1 RAGAGTDEPFPSR
14 EWWRGLAAGN
24 AANPDRRRDLDA
36 LARAYWQPIAAFLQ
50 RGFRLDAAAA
60 ADHTQDF
67 FVHLLEGQAL
77 DRADPQ
83 RGRFRAYLKAALR
96 RFAVDRHRRERA
108 QKRGGGARP
117 LPPDGAAGLV
127 GGDDRGPEQAL
138 DEAWRQTLLER
149 ALALLERE
157 TAAAGQPVVWRVFHD
172 YFVADEQQLDYAAV
186 AARHGISTV
195 AVGNHLMA
203 GKRRFRALLR

>member
-1 RAGAGTDEPFPSR
+1 TQWSR
-14 EWWRGLAAGN
+14 VLAAGD
-24 AANPDRRRDLDA
+24 AANPERRRDLDA

-50 RGFRLDAAAA
+50 RVFRLDDAAA
-60 ADHTQDF
+60 ADHPQDF
-67 FVHLLEGQAL
+67 FVPLLEGQAL
-77 DRADPQ
+77 DPADPR

-117 LPPDGAAGLV
+117 LPLDGAAELLGS
-127 GGDDRGPEQAL
+127 DDRGPEQAL

-157 TAAAGQPVVWRVFHD
+157 TAAAGQPVV
-172 YFVADEQQLDYAAV
+172 
-186 AARHGISTV
+186 
-195 AVGNHLMA
+195 
-203 GKRRFRALLR
+203 